1 MRKNM
6 RNNHYLYLILS
17 ILLLLML
24 EGCAKTPQ
32 EVKDEINKKQGLTER
47 PINNNQELEYDTIE
61 NIFKTIDDVKAQ
73 NFDNLEFSHAF
84 EINKPEQIGVIKFRQ
99 INNFLNHDI
108 EKIKDFIGD
117 SYNKKFLILDQ
128 NPTNP
133 SAQYDDKSK
142 QLYCG
147 MLNNGFYS
155 YEQNNGYGFVNKSM
169 NGILTKIEEFSLM
182 QEYEDKSYKLSDG
195 AIKISDALKIA
206 QNYANEMSE
215 KYGDLD
221 LIPYKLI
228 VYKETGGN
236 YLYQIHFAK
245 SYKNVYFA
253 YTYSRRSSLNYPY
266 ILVSGFSVMLALK
279 GSPVHVVNSNGII
292 EYIGTEQNYNKIIT
306 FAYATKLL
314 SNKLT
319 SYKKHEVQ
327 YVSLEN
333 RLMLKTNTITE
344 QTTFDTL
351 NYSDDNIYETKPCWT
366 FYLDITP
373 DQGVYAMVDCITGEI
388 EFIDNT
394 N

>member
-155 YEQNNGYGFVNKSM
+155 Y
-169 NGILTKIEEFSLM
+169 
-182 QEYEDKSYKLSDG
+182 
-195 AIKISDALKIA
+195 
-206 QNYANEMSE
+206 
-215 KYGDLD
+215 
-221 LIPYKLI
+221 
-228 VYKETGGN
+228 
-236 YLYQIHFAK
+236 
-245 SYKNVYFA
+245 
-253 YTYSRRSSLNYPY
+253 
-266 ILVSGFSVMLALK
+266 
-279 GSPVHVVNSNGII
+279 
-292 EYIGTEQNYNKIIT
+292 
-306 FAYATKLL
+306 
-314 SNKLT
+314 
-319 SYKKHEVQ
+319 
-327 YVSLEN
+327 
-333 RLMLKTNTITE
+333 
-344 QTTFDTL
+344 
-351 NYSDDNIYETKPCWT
+351 
-366 FYLDITP
+366 
-373 DQGVYAMVDCITGEI
+373 
-388 EFIDNT
+388 
-394 N
+394 